1 MISKVRTTLPGGK
14 LIFGCNWWP
23 NVTEVNFWD
32 ALDYIAVSAYF
43 PLSNHINPTID
54 EVKSAWTPI
63 MQTLSDTANKFNKKV
78 IFAEIGYASF
88 DNAPIA
94 PN

>member
-1 MISKVRTTLPGGK
+1 MY
-14 LIFGCNWWP
+14 GCNWWP

-32 ALDYIAVSAYF
+32 ALDYIAVSAYY
-43 PLSNHINPTID
+43 PVSNHINPTIE

-63 MQTLSDTANKFNKKV
+63 MQTLADTSAKFNKKV
-78 IFAEIGYASF
+78 IFSEIGYASF
-88 DNAPIA
+88 DNAPIS